1 MGPVIFAW
9 VESTTRLEWRWIWWI
24 QSSAYSTVSLFL
36 HIQGLTLVTR
46 IVTIGALFPFILLI
60 MRETRE
66 SVILRRRAAKLRKE
80 HQPGEKND
88 KADQNLFQ
96 APDGVVGRFTAWSE
110 MNRIGLWEAMCTS
123 ALRPFSMYLSLLLTP
138 AGLYLCQII
147 A

>member
-1 MGPVIFAW
+1 MGPVIYAW
-9 VESTTRLEWRWIWWI
+9 VESTPRLEWRWIWWL

-80 HQPGEKND
+80 HQSGDNHEKGYHS
-88 KADQNLFQ
+88 LFQ
-96 APDGVVGRFTAWSE
+96 APDGVIGRFTARSE
-110 MNRIGLWEAMCTS
+110 MNRIGFWEAMRTS

-138 AGLYLCQII
+138 ADRY
-147 A
+147 